1 MSESNPYNAPGAAV
15 ADTAVA
21 YADPKF
27 FGTGRL
33 GRLRYF
39 GYSVMITVLLYLLLG
54 IGAAVSIPLTA
65 GSPEATASI
74 IAGLYGVAGIFG
86 IVVSVFLGVQ
96 RLHDLDKSGWLWLL
110 FLVPIVNI
118 LFSFYLLFAP
128 GSEGENQY
136 GLPPKP
142 NGTGVY
148 LAAFALPV
156 VLFVFIGIIAAI
168 AIPQYQEYVEQAQQ
182 MEQSYM
188 DDGAYADDG
197 YNR

>member
-1 MSESNPYNAPGAAV
+1 MSESNPYNAPGSAVSDAAM
-15 ADTAVA
+15 A
-21 YADPKF
+21 YADPRF

-39 GYSVMITVLLYLLLG
+39 GYSVVATVLLYLG
-54 IGAAVSIPLTA
+54 MVFAVAL
-65 GSPEATASI
+65 
-74 IAGLYGVAGIFG
+74 IAGLSGGNPEAIWPTLMGVYAVAGIAG
-86 IVVSVFLGVQ
+86 LVISVFLGVQ

-148 LAAFALPV
+148 LAAFAVPV
-156 VLFVFIGIIAAI
+156 VLFVFVGIIAAI
-168 AIPQYQEYVEQAQQ
+168 AIPQYQNYIEQAQQ
-182 MEQSYM
+182 MEQGHM
-188 DDGAYADDG
+188 DDGAYADDA

>member
-21 YADPKF
+21 YAEPKF
-27 FGTGRL
+27 FSTGRL

-39 GYSVMITVLLYLLLG
+39 GYSVVATFLLYIL
-54 IGAAVSIPLTA
+54 
-65 GSPEATASI
+65 
-74 IAGLYGVAGIFG
+74 FG
-86 IVVSVFLGVQ
+86 IVVMVVAGVAGSTPEAASAIIGGLYFLVMIAGLVIAVFLGVQ

-156 VLFVFIGIIAAI
+156 VLFAIIGILAAI
-168 AIPQYQEYVEQAQQ
+168 AIPQYQKYIDQAQQ
-182 MEQSYM
+182 MEQGYM
-188 DDGAYADDG
+188 DDGAYADDA